1 MKQIVINFSDLNDEA
16 KKKYIKFLAENN
28 ISVENQYQQL
38 KKSSLPQ
45 QQRSRQYSTLCDIG
59 NNKAFTPA
67 KSQKQVIQHIKTE
80 HSVGAKFSDLEET
93 YPKIM
98 SKIQNKDLLSRPL
111 KLNFN
116 ELSLLIEE
124 IYQKKFIEDSNQIAK
139 NQKVQEIAF
148 VDYVYEFLQN
158 KFKHSK
164 NQQIINFLASVDLHS
179 LKRKDVNMFQQFL
192 KFNKQEV
199 LTFYLF
205 TRAVIQKELKQSF
218 YHPLRKQGIDS
229 NQLQLNQKQIQQ
241 ISLLLFGSTEKH
253 QEFKNFFSGNSSIS
267 VSEFSF
273 IAIVIYEAQHQTNKQ
288 RPFQQQQSRSLSPV
302 QFTSNIETL
311 EQKQPDSPLFMQSEI
326 SSDNIIQ
333 QNENFFSSVN
343 QKGSN
348 QKKQQ
353 WKVQIKFDRVP
364 NAVNNVQKL
373 INEKLETKLSDFIEE
388 MLSEMEDLTDEQ
400 KKECVSGIEER
411 IVDTVAILLDAIYK
425 FDKLLWFK
433 KLNKQPDEVG
443 LEYIENLQKL
453 YRTLVKAKQPLDDQ
467 LEQLCQQMMQTP
479 DLAKQIGNELLLYF
493 YNCE

>member
-16 KKKYIKFLAENN
+16 KKKYIRFLAENN
-28 ISVENQYQQL
+28 LNAENQQL
-38 KKSSLPQ
+38 KKSQLPSQ
-45 QQRSRQYSTLCDIG
+45 HRSRQYSTLSDMA
-59 NNKAFTPA
+59 NSKAFTPA
-67 KSQKQVIQHIKTE
+67 KSQKQVSQHFKTD
-80 HSVGAKFSDLEET
+80 HSVGSKFSDLEET

-111 KLNFN
+111 KLSFN

-179 LKRKDVNMFQQFL
+179 LKRKDVNIFQQFL

-205 TRAVIQKELKQSF
+205 TRAVIQKELKLSF

-229 NQLQLNQKQIQQ
+229 NQLQLNQKQVQQ
-241 ISLLLFGSTEKH
+241 ISLLLYGSPDKY
-253 QEFKNFFSGNSSIS
+253 QEFKKYYPGNNIS

-273 IAIVIYEAQHQTNKQ
+273 AAILIYEAQHQTNKQ
-288 RPFQQQQSRSLSPV
+288 RPFQQQPRSLSPH
-302 QFTSNIETL
+302 QFTSNNSNIETF
-311 EQKQPDSPLFMQSEI
+311 EQRQPDSPLFMQSE
-326 SSDNIIQ
+326 STLDNTKQ
-333 QNENFFSSVN
+333 QNEKFFSSISQNVN
-343 QKGSN
+343 N

-353 WKVQIKFDRVP
+353 WTVQIKLHRMA
-364 NAVNNVQKL
+364 NSVNNVQKL

-388 MLSEMEDLTDEQ
+388 MLSEMEDLTDDQ
-400 KKECVSGIEER
+400 KKQCVSGIEER

-433 KLNKQPDEVG
+433 KLNKQPDENG

-453 YRTLVKAKQPLDDQ
+453 YRSLVKAKQPLDDQ

-479 DLAKQIGNELLLYF
+479 DLAKQIGNELLQYF

>member
-1 MKQIVINFSDLNDEA
+1 MKQISINFSDLNDEA
-16 KKKYIKFLAENN
+16 KKKYIKFFAENH
-28 ISVENQYQQL
+28 ISVENQPL

-45 QQRSRQYSTLCDIG
+45 QHRARQFSTLSDIA
-59 NNKAFTPA
+59 NSKAFTPA
-67 KSQKQVIQHIKTE
+67 KSQKQVSQHIKTD
-80 HSVGAKFSDLEET
+80 HSVGAKFNDLEET

-98 SKIQNKDLLSRPL
+98 SKITNKDLLSRPL
-111 KLNFN
+111 KLSFN

-139 NQKVQEIAF
+139 NQKVQELAF

-164 NQQIINFLASVDLHS
+164 NQQIINFLASVDLHA
-179 LKRKDVNMFQQFL
+179 LKRKDVNIFQQFL

-205 TRAVIQKELKQSF
+205 TRAVIQKELKLSF

-229 NQLQLNQKQIQQ
+229 NQLQLNQKQVQQ
-241 ISLLLFGSTEKH
+241 ISSLLYGSSDKY
-253 QEFKNFFSGNSSIS
+253 QEFKKYFPVIGSIS

-273 IAIVIYEAQHQTNKQ
+273 AAILIYEAQQQTIKQ
-288 RPFQQQQSRSLSPV
+288 RPFQQQPRSLSPL
-302 QFTSNIETL
+302 QFASYTDTF
-311 EQKQPDSPLFMQSEI
+311 EQRQPDSPLFMQSETTLE
-326 SSDNIIQ
+326 NNRQ
-333 QNENFFSSVN
+333 QNETFFSSVVQSVNN
-343 QKGSN
+343 Q
-348 QKKQQ
+348 QKQR
-353 WKVQIKFDRVP
+353 WKVQIKFHRMP
-364 NAVNNVQKL
+364 SAVNNVQKL

-388 MLSEMEDLTDEQ
+388 MLSEMEELTDDQ
-400 KKECVSGIEER
+400 KKKCVSGIEER
-411 IVDTVAILLDAIYK
+411 IVDTVAILLEAIYK

-453 YRTLVKAKQPLDDQ
+453 YRSLVKAKQPLDDQ

-479 DLAKQIGNELLLYF
+479 DLAKQIGNELLQYF